1 MTYIKQT
8 IMLCL
13 LCMIGMMT
21 YAEEIPNDEI
31 WYTASEKLNE
41 TTRYYFDG
49 LHTNAFNATIISHEF
64 INGKGIITFDANVTS
79 IGEEA
84 FFYCSDLTSIEIPNS
99 VTSIGERAFE
109 DCSGLS
115 NIEIPNS
122 VTRIGNSA
130 FFGCSGLN
138 SIAIP
143 NSVTSIGS
151 FAFWDC
157 SGLTSITVESGNTMY
172 DSRDNSNAIIEKTN
186 NTLVAGCK
194 NTIIPNSVICIG
206 SGAFHGC
213 SNLTSIAIPNSV
225 TSIGGNAFYGCS
237 SLTNITIP
245 NFVTSIEYAAFANC
259 SGLTNITIPNS
270 VESIEDYAFLGCS
283 GLTSIAIPNSVTSI
297 GYDAFGSCSSLKN
310 IYVSWKEPLYLS
322 TILFSNID
330 YSKCVLYVPVGTSSL
345 YASANVWK
353 EFQHIVE
360 SEPKYNMLA
369 ADNNGNEVN
378 KSVASGDNVTIDDTY
393 QSLSITE
400 DIDNV
405 NISYSRTYKNTS
417 WQAWYVPFGFTLT
430 SDIASRFSFA
440 KFAGTYTE
448 AGQFFITLVEMQEG
462 DEIKGNVPYF
472 VQAKV
477 ADSSNPQVLNISN
490 TTLYATDASG
500 FKMLSAEKEIAIYGT
515 YAKKV
520 AAADDD
526 WYAYGG
532 GKYIKA
538 TTGQSLGAFRF
549 YLTIRD
555 REDNP
560 YASTP
565 NPIEIKVVVLGDE
578 ADGISSLNGNDSE
591 NGTMFNLAGQP
602 VGADYKGVV
611 IRNGKKTFIH

>member
-1 MTYIKQT
+1 MES
-8 IMLCL
+8 
-13 LCMIGMMT
+13 IGK
-21 YAEEIPNDEI
+21 
-31 WYTASEKLNE
+31 S
-41 TTRYYFDG
+41 
-49 LHTNAFNATIISHEF
+49 AFSHCSSL
-64 INGKGIITFDANVTS
+64 ANVT
-79 IGEEA
+79 
-84 FFYCSDLTSIEIPNS
+84 IPNS
-99 VTSIGERAFE
+99 VTNIGELAFICE
-109 DCSGLS
+109 NLAAVHV
-115 NIEIPNS
+115 N
-122 VTRIGNSA
+122 
-130 FFGCSGLN
+130 
-138 SIAIP
+138 
-143 NSVTSIGS
+143 
-151 FAFWDC
+151 WD
-157 SGLTSITVESGNTMY
+157 V
-172 DSRDNSNAIIEKTN
+172 
-186 NTLVAGCK
+186 
-194 NTIIPNSVICIG
+194 
-206 SGAFHGC
+206 
-213 SNLTSIAIPNSV
+213 
-225 TSIGGNAFYGCS
+225 
-237 SLTNITIP
+237 
-245 NFVTSIEYAAFANC
+245 
-259 SGLTNITIPNS
+259 
-270 VESIEDYAFLGCS
+270 
-283 GLTSIAIPNSVTSI
+283 
-297 GYDAFGSCSSLKN
+297 
-310 IYVSWKEPLYLS
+310 PLYLPS
-322 TILFSNID
+322 DPFSD
-330 YSKCVLYVPVGTSSL
+330 SYLSKCTLYTPIGTASL
-345 YASANVWK
+345 YASSVVWEDFGNIIEEQRAESISITPKNCTLDAGDEMTLMVKILPSNTPNKNVLWT
-353 EFQHIVE
+353 
-360 SEPKYNMLA
+360 S
-369 ADNNGNEVN
+369 NNNN
-378 KSVASGDNVTIDDTY
+378 VASVIDGVVTAHKAGTAIITAATTDGS
-393 QSLSITE
+393 SLSAQCIVTVLGNAIKILDENDEEQSVTFSDEIVIRDTWQSIENAE

-405 NISYSRTYKNTS
+405 NVSYSRTYKNTS

-578 ADGISSLNGNDSE
+578 ADGISGLNDDDNDNE

-611 IRNGKKTFIH
+611 IRNGKKVLIK

>member
-1 MTYIKQT
+1 MFQ
-8 IMLCL
+8 
-13 LCMIGMMT
+13 
-21 YAEEIPNDEI
+21 
-31 WYTASEKLNE
+31 
-41 TTRYYFDG
+41 
-49 LHTNAFNATIISHEF
+49 
-64 INGKGIITFDANVTS
+64 
-79 IGEEA
+79 
-84 FFYCSDLTSIEIPNS
+84 
-99 VTSIGERAFE
+99 
-109 DCSGLS
+109 
-115 NIEIPNS
+115 
-122 VTRIGNSA
+122 
-130 FFGCSGLN
+130 
-138 SIAIP
+138 
-143 NSVTSIGS
+143 
-151 FAFWDC
+151 
-157 SGLTSITVESGNTMY
+157 
-172 DSRDNSNAIIEKTN
+172 
-186 NTLVAGCK
+186 
-194 NTIIPNSVICIG
+194 
-206 SGAFHGC
+206 
-213 SNLTSIAIPNSV
+213 
-225 TSIGGNAFYGCS
+225 
-237 SLTNITIP
+237 
-245 NFVTSIEYAAFANC
+245 
-259 SGLTNITIPNS
+259 
-270 VESIEDYAFLGCS
+270 
-283 GLTSIAIPNSVTSI
+283 
-297 GYDAFGSCSSLKN
+297 
-310 IYVSWKEPLYLS
+310 
-322 TILFSNID
+322 NID
-330 YSKCVLYVPVGTSSL
+330 KKNCTLYVPKGTFQM
-345 YASANVWK
+345 YASAPIWM
-353 EFQHIVE
+353 EFYNIVE
-360 SEPKYNMLA
+360 VNYSESVTLDVDKCTILVGQTRQLNATVLPASAETKEVVWSSS
-369 ADNNGNEVN
+369 DN
-378 KSVASGDNVTIDDTY
+378 SVASVSDGMVTGLKAGTACITAKTTDGTNLEASCIVYVYNGKITYADDGDIST
-393 QSLSITE
+393 SLSPVSGDAVEIMDSWKSLHITE

-405 NISYSRTYKNTS
+405 NVSYSRTYKNTS